1 VKPLDRVVLLCTA
14 LWLTGCGSATLEFTM
29 VDAQSGSWVWNA
41 TARIQDRGMLE
52 YFQSDRGPIPLRFTR
67 LAPGASEL
75 RIDAPGY
82 QPVRRALRLNRGLN
96 RLPDPVRMLGLE
108 IPGLARWLVVESHEG
123 GDIVIQLRP
132 VGADGKAVTNH
143 PCLDL
148 WVGARISVQMK
159 DGAPAQEETE
169 QGSTRGEELF
179 RGHLP
184 WRWNGT
190 PETTFRYSA
199 RIPGALI
206 RPSTAPWRVIDYLIV
221 VPDPLTITAAEVDAL
236 LAGLHWEDPVEMTQ
250 ALAAVR
256 GRLRW
261 FHDTSWNVQAETR

>member
-1 VKPLDRVVLLCTA
+1 VKPLDRVVLLCA
-14 LWLTGCGSATLEFTM
+14 FLGLTGCGSATLEFTM
-29 VDAQSGSWVWNA
+29 VDALSGSWVWDA
-41 TARIQDRGMLE
+41 TAHIQDRSMQE

-75 RIDAPGY
+75 RIEAPGY
-82 QPVRRALRLNRGLN
+82 QPVRRAVRLNRGLN

-108 IPGLARWLVVESHEG
+108 IPGLARWLVVESQEG

-132 VGADGKAVTNH
+132 VGADDKAVTNH
-143 PCLDL
+143 SCLDL

-169 QGSTRGEELF
+169 QGSIRGEELF
-179 RGHLP
+179 RGKLP
-184 WRWNGT
+184 WQWDGT

-206 RPSTAPWRVIDYLIV
+206 RPSGAPWRVIDYLIV
-221 VPDPLTITAAEVDAL
+221 VPDPLKITAAEVDSL
-236 LAGLHWEDPVEMTQ
+236 LAGLHWEDPVAMTQ
-250 ALAAVR
+250 ALAAAQ

-261 FHDTSWNVQAETR
+261 YHDTSWNVEAGTR